1 MNEYNLKMN
10 EATGKVRYVM
20 VQKGGNVQGETSLE
34 GALWM
39 LKRGKAHTSDEVEG
53 YPLTADGVYF
63 FETEVTGAANARET
77 AQCAVFSELGPVR
90 PNIMEQGTGENGE
103 ATAEAETDHAED
115 VDVEIGADGLPLLAG
130 DGTKRRRRRVKDRVC
145 E

>member
-1 MNEYNLKMN
+1 MIEYNLKVN
-10 EATGKVRYVM
+10 EETGKVRYVM
-20 VQKGGNVQGETSLE
+20 VQKGANVQGETSLE

-39 LKRGKAHTSDEVEG
+39 LKRGKVRTSDEIEG

-63 FETEVTGAANARET
+63 FEVE
-77 AQCAVFSELGPVR
+77 
-90 PNIMEQGTGENGE
+90 GTGDGGALSPAARVLPHSGGE
-103 ATAEAETDHAED
+103 AKNDEDGAERGELALDDIVPEDGGKDHF
-115 VDVEIGADGLPLLAG
+115 VELGADGLPLLAG

>member
-1 MNEYNLKMN
+1 MNEYNLKVN

-39 LKRGKAHTSDEVEG
+39 LKRGKARTGDEIEG

-63 FETEVTGAANARET
+63 FETE
-77 AQCAVFSELGPVR
+77 
-90 PNIMEQGTGENGE
+90 GTGENGE

-115 VDVEIGADGLPLLAG
+115 IDVEIGADGLPLLAG
-130 DGTKRRRRRVKDRVC
+130 DGTKRRRRRVKDVVC

>member
-1 MNEYNLKMN
+1 MNEYNLKVN

-39 LKRGKAHTSDEVEG
+39 LKRGTAWTSDEIEG

-63 FETEVTGAANARET
+63 FETEGTGD
-77 AQCAVFSELGPVR
+77 G
-90 PNIMEQGTGENGE
+90 EQGTVEDVE

-115 VDVEIGADGLPLLAG
+115 IDVELGADGLPLLAG
-130 DGTKRRRRRVKDRVC
+130 DGTKRRRRRVKDVVC